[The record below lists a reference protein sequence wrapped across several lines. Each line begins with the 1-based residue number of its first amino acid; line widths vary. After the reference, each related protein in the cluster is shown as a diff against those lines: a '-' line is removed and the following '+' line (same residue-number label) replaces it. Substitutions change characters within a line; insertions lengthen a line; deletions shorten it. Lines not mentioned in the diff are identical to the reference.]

1 MSFSAAELCRVLW
14 PVLQWL
20 MLLLLNSAATLKGCN
35 TICNSPPHLKRIP
48 HACWYLFVGR
58 DRPRPAPMRTCNPY
72 GNCMPG
78 IIAALDLQAL
88 IGLPDG
94 PTVGYLRLH
103 YFSSEGTT
111 AFTDALR
118 FGEFYGVAGWL
129 IDLRNNPGKGSSKAA
144 SQHGPAKAKGTCKC
158 LWCNRH
164 SCALCCF
171 KGAVCH
177 PCSF

>member
-1 MSFSAAELCRVLW
+1 M
-14 PVLQWL
+14 PV
-20 MLLLLNSAATLKGCN
+20 
-35 TICNSPPHLKRIP
+35 
-48 HACWYLFVGR
+48 
-58 DRPRPAPMRTCNPY
+58 
-72 GNCMPG
+72 

-129 IDLRNNPGKGSSKAA
+129 IDLRNNPGMAVQSSLPAWPCTSLAKLMCILLLPGCTVMPGLELWACCLPVWPMASLQTIIRACRAA
-144 SQHGPAKAKGTCKC
+144 G
-158 LWCNRH
+158 N
-164 SCALCCF
+164 ALLATILC
-171 KGAVCH
+171 
-177 PCSF
+177 